1 MYYSKYYA
9 KATQYTEAIN
19 SNYQKVRAI
28 PVVDGNK
35 INVWTS
41 SIVAGRQSSYHI
53 GILLKGHYATVP
65 SFGCTSSG
73 VSVTTWVEEM
83 VIGYRLNI
91 VF

>member
-1 MYYSKYYA
+1 M
-9 KATQYTEAIN
+9 
-19 SNYQKVRAI
+19 RAI

-73 VSVTTWVEEM
+73 VSVTTWVAEM

>member
-1 MYYSKYYA
+1 M
-9 KATQYTEAIN
+9 
-19 SNYQKVRAI
+19 RAI
-28 PVVDGNK
+28 PVVNGNK

-53 GILLKGHYATVP
+53 GILLKGYYASVP

-73 VSVTTWVEEM
+73 VSVTTWVAEM